1 MSTPDLSQM
10 SMLDLFRFEAES
22 QIAQLNT
29 SLLALEQQPTA
40 AEHLEAC
47 MRAGHSL
54 KGAARIVG
62 LETAVKVAHVLE
74 DCFVLAQ
81 QGKLRLEKKH
91 IDVLLR
97 GADLLGR
104 IASPPDGDET
114 WVDHAGSPEVQ
125 AFLQALP
132 AVMSGA
138 DADPWPA
145 PSAAL
150 QEALAA
156 EAAPQPPAPAP
167 SAAAMEPPQPAASAP
182 VVNQTAAARAVRVS
196 ADSLDRLLSLTGE
209 SLVESRRLKPFSASM
224 LRMKR
229 VQREAVQALDLLQQK
244 LAASQLDE
252 FAQTTLAELRA
263 LMQTNQQLLG
273 EQLIALDAFDR
284 RSVNLSQQLYDEALA
299 CRMRPFADGTAG
311 FARMVRDVG
320 NALGKSVR
328 LDISGNATQID
339 RDILEKLEAPLGH
352 LLRNAVDH
360 GIEDGSTRRAA
371 GKPEQGVVRLEA
383 RHSAGMLLIE
393 VADDGAGIDL
403 DALRRTVVARGLAT
417 QEIAERLSDAEL
429 LDFLLLPSFSLR
441 ETVTEISGRGVGLDV
456 VADMLKQ
463 GRGTIRITT
472 RPGQGSR
479 FLLQLPLTLS
489 VIRSLLVEIAGE
501 PYAFPLAYV
510 NRTLRLPAEALQ
522 TLEGYQHFS
531 HAGRQ
536 VGLVSAH
543 QVLQRGQWRVRDGSV
558 CVVVIGEE
566 EHSYGI
572 AVDAFLGE
580 RMLLV
585 QPPDARLGQLPDIL
599 AGALLDHGAPL
610 LSLDVADLL
619 RTVEKLTASGRLQT
633 VDADPAGA
641 AAVAVRKKVLVVDD
655 SLTVRELER
664 KLLTNRGYQV
674 TVAVDGMDGWNA
686 VRAEHFDLVITDIDM
701 PRMDGIELVT
711 LIRGAPQLQA
721 LPVMIV
727 SYKDR
732 EEDRQRGLA
741 AGADHYFTKSSFH
754 DESLLQ
760 AVMDLIGEATT

>member
-182 VVNQTAAARAVRVS
+182 IVNQTAAARAVRVS

-328 LDISGNATQID
+328 LDISGTATQID

-463 GRGTIRITT
+463 VRGTIRITT

-580 RMLLV
+580 RMLVV
-585 QPPDARLGQLPDIL
+585 QPLDARLGKIPDIL
-599 AGALLDHGAPL
+599 AGALMEDGAPL
-610 LSLDVADLL
+610 LILDVADLL